1 MSERNSIKIVSRIA
15 IYRVNSSHLI
25 KRELMTS
32 AFAVVT
38 YPETTQHASDS
49 ELKKLL
55 FACKKKKKR
64 EKCNVID
71 SSYQID
77 HEIQFA
83 LKS

>member
-1 MSERNSIKIVSRIA
+1 
-15 IYRVNSSHLI
+15 
-25 KRELMTS
+25 MTS
-32 AFAVVT
+32 AFAVAT
-38 YPETTQHASDS
+38 YPETTQRASDS

-55 FACKKKKKR
+55 FACQKKKKKKR

>member
-1 MSERNSIKIVSRIA
+1 
-15 IYRVNSSHLI
+15 
-25 KRELMTS
+25 MTS
-32 AFAVVT
+32 AFAVAT
-38 YPETTQHASDS
+38 YPETTQRASDS

-55 FACKKKKKR
+55 FACKKKKKKR
-64 EKCNVID
+64 EKSKVID

>member
-1 MSERNSIKIVSRIA
+1 
-15 IYRVNSSHLI
+15 
-25 KRELMTS
+25 MTS

-55 FACKKKKKR
+55 FACKKKKKKR